1 MKYLY
6 FTSILLSLMI
16 LLGCS
21 NNDVYYEYHHAVPKD
36 DIASSLKLMP
46 VDDLDMSN
54 PTGNK
59 KLSDDIEN
67 QMPLVKI

>member
-6 FTSILLSLMI
+6 ITSILLSLMI
-16 LLGCS
+16 LSGCS
-21 NNDVYYEYHHAVPKD
+21 NSAYQHPVPKD

-46 VDDLDMSN
+46 VEDLDMSN